1 MKKLLGMLFF
11 IFSLSVTAAE
21 THLICNGE
29 TKTVLKG
36 SDDLIAP
43 EVESITIT
51 FDEGNKSLKSE
62 LLFPTCDA
70 IQKQIKPCVCTFQK
84 TNINCM
90 GLSKNKIEPKNI
102 WQFKFDLNRI
112 SGTLKGSRQF
122 SYTGDIDNYSENS
135 IFDYICKVSP
145 IKF

>member
-1 MKKLLGMLFF
+1 MKYILVILLFLLN
-11 IFSLSVTAAE
+11 LSVTAAE
-21 THLICNGE
+21 THLVCTG
-29 TKTVLKG
+29 KTTTILNNYG
-36 SDDLIAP
+36 LIEP

-70 IQKQIKPCVCTFQK
+70 SQEQIKPCMCTFQK

-90 GLSKNKIEPKNI
+90 GLSKNKNEPKNI
-102 WQFKFDLNRI
+102 WQFKFDLSRV
-112 SGTLKGSRQF
+112 SGTLKGIRQF
-122 SYTGDIDNYSENS
+122 SNTGDIDNYSQNS
-135 IFDYICKVSP
+135 IFEYLCKVSP